1 MLAQERR
8 RELLLTRSRGL
19 VGRFSRV
26 FGNALLDISQFSP
39 ENRLQR
45 RHSLTRAGICQMD
58 GFIVYDWRVPV
69 PGIPQE
75 LFSLAL
81 LDVPAFKAGP
91 LDYTISL
98 LLLRLRSLLLQ
109 SAMALARRFLR
120 LFFTLNFRC
129 SWVTVAEILNQ
140 EKVCRFVLCF
150 FMLITVIIFLCALAC
165 LLDQVQICSSRL
177 LLSFLFLDRLGLC
190 HGL

>member
-1 MLAQERR
+1 
-8 RELLLTRSRGL
+8 
-19 VGRFSRV
+19 
-26 FGNALLDISQFSP
+26 
-39 ENRLQR
+39 
-45 RHSLTRAGICQMD
+45 MD

-81 LDVPAFKAGP
+81 LDVPAFKARP
-91 LDYTISL
+91 LDYTIS

-109 SAMALARRFLR
+109 SAVALARFLR

-140 EKVCRFVLCF
+140 EKVCHFVLCF
-150 FMLITVIIFLCALAC
+150 FMLITVIIFLCALAR
-165 LLDQVQICSSRL
+165 LLDQIQIFSSRL
-177 LLSFLFLDRLGLC
+177 LLRFLFLELGLC